1 MTLAH
6 YSFHNKM
13 VWNFSCFVLF
23 VLILSFGWEVA
34 RIQRHREMSGIGV
47 HYMKF
52 TKKKSIKSFK
62 IKMQAKL

>member
-52 TKKKSIKSFK
+52 TKKINK
-62 IKMQAKL
+62 KL